1 MDKKK
6 MALLILGALAIGVA
20 VMIYLNRRHLRNQDE
35 EQESCPDF
43 NPLYSGK
50 PNVDSEDAD
59 LSKKVH
65 LGDYGPEVAY
75 LQERLK
81 SQYGASVTVDGK
93 FGCDTWEAVKEF
105 TGLDSLAGIDLND
118 LK

>member
-6 MALLILGALAIGVA
+6 MALLILGVLAIGVA

-43 NPLYSGK
+43 TPLYSGK

-93 FGCDTWEAVKEF
+93 FGCGTWEAVKEF

>member
-6 MALLILGALAIGVA
+6 MALLILGGLAIGLA
-20 VMIYLNRRHLRNQDE
+20 VMIYLNRRHLRREDE
-35 EQESCPDF
+35 QQETCPDF
-43 NPLYSGK
+43 TPLYSGK
-50 PNVDSEDAD
+50 PPVTGEEAD
-59 LSKKVH
+59 LEKTIY

-81 SQYGASVTVDGK
+81 SQYGASITIDGK

-105 TGLDSLAGIDLND
+105 TGLDSLEGIDLND